1 MPVATFRSISLS
13 TLVLALALTVLA
25 GCGSNKASKKKQ
37 NKPVGLESFER
48 QVKLE
53 KKWTRDLGKGQG
65 KDYYR
70 LSLGVSPDGVCA
82 ASIEGKVAC
91 YDHNGRK
98 QWKHRIDGDIAAGV
112 GVAENFVLLVDTNGE
127 LHVLNR
133 QSGKPVWSKN
143 LSSEVLAAP
152 QGNNEIFVVQT
163 TDGRVIGLSADTGK
177 KRWEYQTDE
186 PRLTLRGTATPVIDR
201 DVVYTGFANGKLV
214 GLSMDNAAVIF
225 NQPVAIPTGTAEIDR
240 IVDIDASP
248 TLTIDSI
255 YSASFNGNLF
265 AFDKR
270 NSRPRWRV
278 KTSTYRGLAKGLNK
292 VYLVDEKSQLIAY
305 AEANGEE
312 RWLQS
317 AFRNR
322 DLSSPAVFAGYL
334 LVADYKGYLHVLSE
348 IDGEIVGRARVDRA
362 SVRVPMR
369 AYQDQLYVYS
379 DDGKL
384 AAYTLKVIAS

>member
-1 MPVATFRSISLS
+1 MVTCRKISLCA
-13 TLVLALALTVLA
+13 LVLAIALSLLT
-25 GCGSNKASKKKQ
+25 GCGSNKASKKKL
-37 NKPVGLESFER
+37 NKPVKLESFER
-48 QVKLE
+48 QVRLE
-53 KKWTRDLGKGQG
+53 KKWAKDLGKGQG
-65 KDYYR
+65 KDYFR

-91 YDHNGRK
+91 YDHKGRK
-98 QWKHRIDGDIAAGV
+98 QWKRRIEGDIAAGV

-127 LHVLNR
+127 LHVLSR
-133 QSGKPVWSKN
+133 ETGKPLWSKN

-163 TDGRVIGLSADTGK
+163 TDGRVIGLGAETGK
-177 KRWEYQTDE
+177 KHWEYQTDE

-201 DVVYTGFANGKLV
+201 DTVFTGFANGKLV
-214 GLSMDNAAVIF
+214 GLSLDNAAVIF

-270 NSRPRWRV
+270 SSRPRWRV
-278 KTSTYRGLAKGLNK
+278 ETSTYRGLAKGLNK

-305 AEANGEE
+305 AEADGEE

-322 DLSSPAVFAGYL
+322 DLSSPAVFSGYL

-362 SVRVPMR
+362 GVRVPMQ

-384 AAYTLKVIAS
+384 VAYALEIIAN